1 MFTKLPNNL
10 SDHELHI
17 EVEKKAGAEKTATL
31 ELLEYLHEIDL
42 RRVYALMGY
51 SSLWEYVCKY
61 LKYSEY
67 QASEKI
73 NAMRLMARVPEVKK
87 CIAENKLNLTV
98 TSKLATHVRRE
109 KLSAQETTLLLDQVM
124 NKSVREV
131 ERVLVQNQKVS
142 IPSREDQIKAVSSE
156 TSRISF
162 DADKEFLELLNQV
175 KNHQSDPTLSLQD
188 VLKKTM
194 KEYLLKRE
202 VKQHAFSL
210 RSIKVSRVKK
220 ASSRY
225 VSVDTKNA
233 VRLRSENQCEY
244 VDSNS
249 KRKCEEKMGLQF
261 DHILPKSRG
270 GAEELENIRHL
281 CKTHNLYE
289 ATKILGPDVMK
300 PYLENVS

>member
-1 MFTKLPNNL
+1 MFTKSAINLPKKL

-17 EVEKKAGAEKTATL
+17 EVEKKASAEKTATL

-98 TSKLATHVRRE
+98 TSKLGAHVRRE
-109 KLSAQETTLLLDQVM
+109 KLSTQETALLLDQVI

-131 ERVLVQNQKVS
+131 EKVLIQNQKVVTC
-142 IPSREDQIKAVSSE
+142 EKADQIKATGLK

-162 DADKEFLELLNQV
+162 DADEEFLELLKQV

-194 KEYLLKRE
+194 KEYLVKRE
-202 VKQHAFSL
+202 PKHAFSFSEL
-210 RSIKVSRVKK
+210 R
-220 ASSRY
+220 
-225 VSVDTKNA
+225 
-233 VRLRSENQCEY
+233 
-244 VDSNS
+244 
-249 KRKCEEKMGLQF
+249 
-261 DHILPKSRG
+261 
-270 GAEELENIRHL
+270 
-281 CKTHNLYE
+281 
-289 ATKILGPDVMK
+289 
-300 PYLENVS
+300 